1 MSSAGTIA
9 AAITSL
15 RENRALLK
23 KRKLKDLKTLLYET
37 SGKTEVEFKQ
47 VSDKE
52 LLRIKMEIRRKA
64 KHAAQ
69 FEIGIYIGCTIVT
82 IAFLYWLFFIYI

>member
-23 KRKLKDLKTLLYET
+23 KRKFKDLKTLLYET
-37 SGKTEVEFKQ
+37 SEKTELEFKE
-47 VSDKE
+47 VSAQE
-52 LLRIKMEIRRKA
+52 LFRIKMEIRRKA
-64 KHAAQ
+64 KRAARI
-69 FEIGIYIGCTIVT
+69 ETAIYIVCTILT
-82 IAFLYWLFFIYI
+82 LSFFYWLFYL

>member
-1 MSSAGTIA
+1 MSSTGTIA

-47 VSDKE
+47 VFAQE
-52 LLRIKMEIRRKA
+52 LFQIKMEIRRKA
-64 KHAAQ
+64 KQAAKV
-69 FEIGIYIGCTIVT
+69 ETAIYIGCTIVT
-82 IAFLYWLFFIYI
+82 LSFLYWLFFM

>member
-15 RENRALLK
+15 KENRALLK

-37 SGKTEVEFKQ
+37 SGKTELEFKQ
-47 VSDKE
+47 VSAEE
-52 LLRIKMEIRRKA
+52 LFRIKMEIRTKA
-64 KHAAQ
+64 KRAAKV
-69 FEIGIYIGCTIVT
+69 EIGIYIGCTIVT
-82 IAFLYWLFFIYI
+82 LSFFYWLLYL

>member
-37 SGKTEVEFKQ
+37 SGKTELEFKQ
-47 VSDKE
+47 VSAKE
-52 LLRIKMEIRRKA
+52 LFRIKMEIRRKA
-64 KHAAQ
+64 KHAARV
-69 FEIGIYIGCTIVT
+69 ETGVYIACTIVT
-82 IAFLYWLFFIYI
+82 LSFFYWLFYI

>member
-23 KRKLKDLKTLLYET
+23 KRKLKDLKTLLYDT
-37 SGKTEVEFKQ
+37 SGKTELEFKQ
-47 VSDKE
+47 VSARE
-52 LLRIKMEIRRKA
+52 MFNIKMKIRRKA
-64 KHAAQ
+64 KKAAKV
-69 FEIGIYIGCTIVT
+69 ETAIYIGCTIVT
-82 IAFLYWLFFIYI
+82 LSFFYWLIYT

>member
-37 SGKTEVEFKQ
+37 SGKTEVQFKQ
-47 VSDKE
+47 VSAEE
-52 LLRIKMEIRRKA
+52 LRRIKTEIRTKA
-64 KHAAQ
+64 KQAAKV
-69 FEIGIYIGCTIVT
+69 EIAIYVGCTVFT
-82 IAFLYWLFFIYI
+82 LSFLFWLFYG